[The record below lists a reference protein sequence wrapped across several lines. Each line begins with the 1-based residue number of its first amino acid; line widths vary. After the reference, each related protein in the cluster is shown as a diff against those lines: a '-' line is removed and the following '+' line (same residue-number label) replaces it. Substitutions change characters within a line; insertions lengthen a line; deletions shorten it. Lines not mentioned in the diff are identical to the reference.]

1 MPALSLAADAPAFYA
16 QNMAQE
22 YSFDVVSDFDR
33 QELVNAVDQAKREIG
48 SRYDFRGVTAEME
61 LHDADITLTAES
73 DFKLTAMHEI
83 LVQKLVKRELS
94 PKILDAGTVQPAARG
109 NVRQVF
115 KLRRGIA
122 EPLAKDLQKRIK
134 MISPKVQSRIQGD
147 QLRVTSRDK
156 DLLQSVIKELRGLDL
171 ETPLQYVNYR

>member
-1 MPALSLAADAPAFYA
+1 
-16 QNMAQE
+16 MAQE

-33 QELVNAVDQAKREIG
+33 QELVNAVDQAKREVG
-48 SRYDFRGVTAEME
+48 TRYDFRGVTAQID

-73 DFKLTAMHEI
+73 DFKLQAMQEI
-83 LVQKLVKRELS
+83 LIQRMVKRSLS
-94 PKILDAGTVQPAARG
+94 PKILDAGAIEPAARG

-134 MISPKVQSRIQGD
+134 TLNPKVQSRIQGD

-156 DLLQSVIKELRGLDL
+156 DQLQGVIQELRSLDL
-171 ETPLQYVNYR
+171 ETPLQFVNYR

>member
-1 MPALSLAADAPAFYA
+1 MPTLAVVTAAFYA
-16 QNMAQE
+16 QSMAQE

-48 SRYDFRGVTAEME
+48 SRYDFRGVTAEMD
-61 LHDADITLTAES
+61 LHEADITLTAES
-73 DFKLTAMHEI
+73 DFKLTAMQEI

-94 PKILDAGTVQPAARG
+94 PKILDAGAIQPAARG

-134 MISPKVQSRIQGD
+134 ALNPKVQSRIQGD
-147 QLRVTSRDK
+147 QLRVSSRDK
-156 DLLQSVIKELRGLDL
+156 DLLQGVIKELRGLDL
-171 ETPLQYVNYR
+171 ETPLQFVNYR

>member
-1 MPALSLAADAPAFYA
+1 
-16 QNMAQE
+16 
-22 YSFDVVSDFDR
+22 
-33 QELVNAVDQAKREIG
+33 
-48 SRYDFRGVTAEME
+48 
-61 LHDADITLTAES
+61 
-73 DFKLTAMHEI
+73 MHEI

>member
-1 MPALSLAADAPAFYA
+1 
-16 QNMAQE
+16 MAQE

-48 SRYDFRGVTAEME
+48 TRYDFRGVTAEID
-61 LHDADITLTAES
+61 LHEHDVTFTAES
-73 DFKLTAMHEI
+73 DFKLQAMHEM
-83 LVQKLVKRELS
+83 LVQKLVKRTLS
-94 PKILDAGTVQPAARG
+94 PKILEPGKIEPAARG
-109 NVRQVF
+109 NVRQEF

-134 MISPKVQSRIQGD
+134 AVNAKVQARIQGG

-156 DLLQSVIKELRGLDL
+156 DSLQSVIQELHALDL
-171 ETPLQYVNYR
+171 ETPLQFTNYR

>member
-1 MPALSLAADAPAFYA
+1 MP
-16 QNMAQE
+16 QE

-33 QELVNAVDQAKREIG
+33 QELVNAVDQTRREVG
-48 SRYDFRGVTAEME
+48 TRYDFRGVTAELA
-61 LHDADITLTAES
+61 LHDADITFTAES
-73 DFKLTAMHEI
+73 DFKLEAIREM
-83 LVQKLVKRELS
+83 LVQKMVKRGID
-94 PKILDAGTVQPAARG
+94 PKILDPGKVEPAARG

-134 MISPKVQSRIQGD
+134 AVNPKVQSRIQGD

-156 DLLQSVIKELRGLDL
+156 DALQSVIKELRALDL
-171 ETPLQYVNYR
+171 ETPLQFVNYR

>member
-1 MPALSLAADAPAFYA
+1 
-16 QNMAQE
+16 MAQE

-48 SRYDFRGVTAEME
+48 SRYDFRGVTAAME
-61 LHDADITLTAES
+61 LHDADVTLTAES

-94 PKILDAGTVQPAARG
+94 PKILDAGAVQPAARG

-134 MISPKVQSRIQGD
+134 SISPKVQSRIQGD

-156 DLLQSVIKELRGLDL
+156 DILQAVIKELRGLDL

>member
-1 MPALSLAADAPAFYA
+1 
-16 QNMAQE
+16 MAQE

-33 QELVNAVDQAKREIG
+33 QELVNAVDQAKREVG
-48 SRYDFRGVTAEME
+48 TRYDFRGVTAQID

-73 DFKLTAMHEI
+73 DFKLQAMQEI
-83 LVQKLVKRELS
+83 LIQRMVKRSLS
-94 PKILDAGTVQPAARG
+94 PKILDAGAIEPAARG

-122 EPLAKDLQKRIK
+122 EPLAKDIQKRIK
-134 MISPKVQSRIQGD
+134 TLNPKVQSRIQGD

-156 DLLQSVIKELRGLDL
+156 DQLQGVIQELRSLDL
-171 ETPLQYVNYR
+171 ETPLQFVNYR